1 MAQTCYYADI
11 ESNRSTKMF
20 DRILETRIA
29 QTLLWEFLPEVIL
42 IAVWVAVVGLV
53 SLGLF
58 VG

>member
-1 MAQTCYYADI
+1 
-11 ESNRSTKMF
+11 MF